1 VFIDRT
7 KSGANA
13 FNSGFAARH
22 SAPLPLSDDASVAL
36 RIIVDTS
43 SVTVFSGK
51 GEVVLTDQ
59 IFPSRPVKA
68 LRYTVKAEI

>member
-1 VFIDRT
+1 M
-7 KSGANA
+7 
-13 FNSGFAARH
+13 
-22 SAPLPLSDDASVAL
+22 SDDASVAL

-59 IFPSRPVKA
+59 IFRSRPVKA